1 MSTVHI
7 PAALRRLTGGKD
19 RVEATGETVGELIQD
34 LAERF
39 PGLAAELVV
48 DGELSPHMA
57 VSVDDELSSAGLLEP
72 VQETSDVHFVPPL
85 GGG

>member
-19 RVEATGETVGELIQD
+19 RVEATGDTVGELIQD
-34 LAERF
+34 LAERY
-39 PGLAAELVV
+39 PRLAAELVV
-48 DGELSPHMA
+48 DGELSPHVA

-72 VQETSDVHFVPPL
+72 VRETSDVHFVPPL